1 MKKRFRRIT
10 STLLS
15 AALMFGCVGFSASA
29 EQSNLSPDEQYIAM
43 MEATDWGLYDNHAI
57 NVQRAQIPDYLL
69 NQMTTEQLVNAVLHY
84 PYLID
89 IMAYDSYE
97 MAFKDVSQHFNGLL
111 ELLVREDGAQKLLE
125 RMQQISIPGDIV
137 TTHSTNVDP
146 QAHLEI
152 MFLGILSAQPEFLN
166 QLDQEEYDELIQT
179 VDEKAEEKLASP
191 NYGQAEAYL
200 FYTVANEQIS
210 TYADRTPYTITTPSG
225 RTVSVLKWNPESPD
239 MSQTTKDNLRN
250 EYLRK
255 YPNSILRREAS
266 YKYNCHSY
274 AWYSQSWGN
283 DI

>member
-10 STLLS
+10 SALLS

-29 EQSNLSPDEQYIAM
+29 EQSNLSPDEQYIAL
-43 MEATDWGLYDNHAI
+43 MEVIDWGEFDNHVDKVNAS
-57 NVQRAQIPDYLL
+57 QIPDYLL

-152 MFLGILSAQPEFLN
+152 MFLDILSAQPEFLN

-191 NYGQAEAYL
+191 KYGQAEAYL

-225 RTVSVLKWNPESPD
+225 RTVSVLK
-239 MSQTTKDNLRN
+239 
-250 EYLRK
+250 
-255 YPNSILRREAS
+255 
-266 YKYNCHSY
+266 
-274 AWYSQSWGN
+274 
-283 DI
+283 

>member
-10 STLLS
+10 SALLS